1 MKEVLYCQLGQEVPE
16 VIRLLPLGE
25 VALADQRRPFQVT
38 LGSLAQIMASWRRRG
53 HDVVI
58 DYEHQ
63 SLSGQ
68 EAPAAGW
75 IKELW
80 TAADGLYGRVVWT
93 DKARAYL
100 EQREY
105 RYFSPVVQLNEE
117 REVVD
122 LLHVALTNCP
132 AISQLPPLVMRRQRG
147 MPAEEEGKGGN
158 GGPAQ
163 VTTRTQQRREGE
175 HGTGGAMI
183 ERLRTIFGLE
193 EAAGE
198 SEIVAKAIDLMR
210 HRQEEN
216 WEALTEI
223 GAALGLEPEATGV
236 EVIRRAKTLQQEV
249 LALRQEVERLEEEN
263 REERAAALIQ
273 EALVRGKTTPA
284 ELEEAD
290 GRLRRLAKEDPEF
303 FRVLILSRRENW
315 AVPGPL
321 AAASRPEP
329 VLSTE
334 EVRLCEVL
342 GVSIEAYKQNRQLLA
357 QGE

>member
-1 MKEVLYCQLGQEVPE
+1 MKEVLSCQLAQEVPE

-25 VALADQRRPFQVT
+25 VVLADQRRPFQVT
-38 LGSLAQIMASWRRRG
+38 PESLAQIVASWQRRG

-80 TAADGLYGRVVWT
+80 AGADGLYARVAWT
-93 DKARAYL
+93 DRARDYL
-100 EQREY
+100 ARREY
-105 RYFSPVVQLNEE
+105 RYFSPVVQLNEA
-117 REVVD
+117 RQVVD

-132 AISQLPPLVMRRQRG
+132 AISQLPPLVMRQQQG
-147 MPAEEEGKGGN
+147 APAGEEDGQGN
-158 GGPAQ
+158 GRQEGLI
-163 VTTRTQQRREGE
+163 TQIPQRREGE

-183 ERLRTIFGLE
+183 ERLRTIFGLGE
-193 EAAGE
+193 EAGE
-198 SEIVAKAIDLMR
+198 PEITAMAMELMR
-210 HRQEEN
+210 RRQEEN
-216 WEALTEI
+216 WEALREI
-223 GAALGLEPEATGV
+223 GAALGLAAEATAA
-236 EVIRRAKTLQQEV
+236 EVIQGVQAVHQEAE
-249 LALRQEVERLEEEN
+249 ALRQELARLIEER
-263 REERAAALIQ
+263 REEQAAALVQ
-273 EALVRGKTTPA
+273 EALARGKTTPA
-284 ELEEAD
+284 ELDQAD

-321 AAASRPEP
+321 AARQEPE
-329 VLSTE
+329 LGLTAAE
-334 EVRLCEVL
+334 MRLCEIL
-342 GVSIEAYKQNRQLLA
+342 GVSPEAYKQNRQHLE